1 MKVLGQ
7 IQVRLFQ
14 LISAPVS
21 ITENTSIDEF
31 LSIAEAAQRSF
42 EVKGK
47 ESKYSRANL
56 TIEN

>member
-1 MKVLGQ
+1 
-7 IQVRLFQ
+7 
-14 LISAPVS
+14 
-21 ITENTSIDEF
+21 

-56 TIEN
+56 TIENWAKRWE